1 MNKIKEVIRE
11 KGLRA
16 NFVADQVGVSD
27 TDLSNYIAERRRP
40 NHERLIA
47 MTKIIGCSITD
58 LYPNAKRLVTYD
70 LGLDQ

>member
-1 MNKIKEVIRE
+1 MNRIKEIIKE

-16 NFVADQVGVSD
+16 NYIAEQVGVSD
-27 TDLSNYIAERRRP
+27 TDLSNYIAERRKQ

-47 MTKIIGCSITD
+47 MTKAIGCSITD
-58 LYPNAKRLVTYD
+58 LYPNAKRIVTYD

>member
-1 MNKIKEVIRE
+1 MNRIKEIIKE

-27 TDLSNYIAERRRP
+27 TDLSNYIAERRKP
-40 NHERLIA
+40 NHDRLIA
-47 MTKIIGCSITD
+47 MTRTIGCSITD
-58 LYPNAKRLVTYD
+58 LYPNAKRIVTYD

>member
-1 MNKIKEVIRE
+1 MNNIKKVLRE

-16 NFVADQVGVSD
+16 NHIAELVGISD
-27 TDLSNYIAERRRP
+27 TDLSNYIAERRKP

-47 MTKIIGCSITD
+47 MTKAIGCSITD
-58 LYPNAKRLVTYD
+58 LYPNAKRIVTYD